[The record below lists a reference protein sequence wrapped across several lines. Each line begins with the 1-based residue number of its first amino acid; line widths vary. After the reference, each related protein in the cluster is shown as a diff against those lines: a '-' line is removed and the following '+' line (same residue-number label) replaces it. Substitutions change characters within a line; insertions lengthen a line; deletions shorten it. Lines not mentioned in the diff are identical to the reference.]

1 MKKIY
6 TEISAGEIVD
16 KLTILQIKK
25 KKIKNKQSLFEI
37 RKEYKSLLNT
47 LKTNVKFGA
56 SIKKLWKE
64 LLNVNLKIWEMENYK
79 RDAQKH
85 LEKITK
91 TAVEVYK
98 NNDKRAVIKHKINR
112 ITKSDIREIK
122 NYSKY

>member
-25 KKIKNKQSLFEI
+25 TKIYNKKNLIQIKKEYNSLFGDLKKNVQI
-37 RKEYKSLLNT
+37 NT
-47 LKTNVKFGA
+47 K
-56 SIKKLWKE
+56 IKKLWKE
-64 LLNVNLKIWEMENYK
+64 LLKVNLKIWEMENYK
-79 RDAQKH
+79 REAQKH

-91 TAVEVYK
+91 TALEVYK
-98 NNDKRAVIKHKINR
+98 NNDKRALIKLKINK
-112 ITKSDIREIK
+112 ITKSNIQEIK

>member
-79 RDAQKH
+79 REAQKH

>member
-37 RKEYKSLLNT
+37 RKEYKSLLST
-47 LKTNVKFGA
+47 LKTNIKFGA

-79 RDAQKH
+79 REAQKH

>member
-37 RKEYKSLLNT
+37 RKEYKSLLST
-47 LKTNVKFGA
+47 LKTNIKFGA

-79 RDAQKH
+79 REAQKH

-98 NNDKRAVIKHKINR
+98 NNDKRAVIKHKINK

>member
-1 MKKIY
+1 
-6 TEISAGEIVD
+6 
-16 KLTILQIKK
+16 
-25 KKIKNKQSLFEI
+25 
-37 RKEYKSLLNT
+37 
-47 LKTNVKFGA
+47 
-56 SIKKLWKE
+56 
-64 LLNVNLKIWEMENYK
+64 MENYK

>member
-16 KLTILQIKK
+16 KLTILKIKK
-25 KKIKNKQSLFEI
+25 KKIENKQSLFEI

-112 ITKSDIREIK
+112 ITKSDIR
-122 NYSKY
+122 

>member
-79 RDAQKH
+79 RDTQKH

>member
-25 KKIKNKQSLFEI
+25 TKINNEQNLIQIKKEYNSLFDD
-37 RKEYKSLLNT
+37 
-47 LKTNVKFGA
+47 LKKNIQINAK
-56 SIKKLWKE
+56 IKKLWKE

-79 RDAQKH
+79 REAQKH

-98 NNDKRAVIKHKINR
+98 NNDKRALIKLKINK
-112 ITKSDIREIK
+112 ITKSNIQEIK